1 MMKAS
6 VGDRIMIVPNRMD
19 VPARDGRILEV
30 RSGDG
35 SPPYLVE
42 WSDNGHKGL
51 VFPGMDAQIQHFEG
65 SAPAHTATRPDDPG
79 TVRTWK
85 IDLHLYEVGEETTA
99 HAVLVGDVP
108 AIETTGSARRSP
120 TVTDVP
126 RIGDEVA
133 AARALHRLAD
143 RMLAS
148 AKGDIAAAQGK
159 SVLVHR

>member
-1 MMKAS
+1 MKAS
-6 VGDRIMIVPNRMD
+6 VGDRIVIVPSQLD

-51 VFPGMDAQIQHFEG
+51 VFPGPDAQIQHFEG
-65 SAPAHTATRPDDPG
+65 SAPARTAARPDDPG
-79 TVRTWK
+79 TIRTWK

-99 HAVLVGDVP
+99 HAVLIADVP
-108 AIETTGSARRSP
+108 AIETIGSAHRSP
-120 TVTDVP
+120 TDTDVP

-143 RMLAS
+143 RMLA
-148 AKGDIAAAQGK
+148 AAETDIAAAEGRP
-159 SVLVHR
+159 LAGHR